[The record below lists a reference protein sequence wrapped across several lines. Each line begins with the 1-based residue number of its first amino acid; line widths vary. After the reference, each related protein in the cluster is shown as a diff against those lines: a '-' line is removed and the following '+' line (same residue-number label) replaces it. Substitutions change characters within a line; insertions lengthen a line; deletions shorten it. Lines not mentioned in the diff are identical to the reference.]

1 MNIDIILGKTTE
13 HLVSLEGTKFLLH
26 QQMLPDFLRLQK
38 AAREDGFDLQIASA
52 FRSYERQLLI
62 WNSKAQGERPL
73 LDDQE
78 RVLDY
83 KTLSPK
89 EIVFAILRW
98 SAIPGCSRHHWGSD
112 VDVFDGKTQQ
122 PEEVKLLP
130 SECTGA
136 GPAAALHEWLDKRM
150 LENNAFGFFRPYA
163 TDQGGVSPE
172 RWHLSYYPISRR
184 ITDIFTFS
192 FFKRHVESS
201 DILFKDIIL
210 ENADEIFSRY
220 LSTFDLP

>member
-13 HLVSLEGTKFLLH
+13 HLVPLEGTKFSLH

-38 AAREDGFDLQIASA
+38 AAREEGFDLQIASA

-78 RVLDY
+78 RILDY

-112 VDVFDGKTQQ
+112 IDVFDGKTQQ

-136 GPAAALHEWLDKRM
+136 GPAAALHEWLDIRM
-150 LENNAFGFFRPYA
+150 RENNAFGFFRPYA

-201 DILFKDIIL
+201 DILLKDVIL